1 MLCPVFQNTN
11 PGVER
16 LGVPPMQFNEALH
29 GVVVNCGPTYNGNT
43 GCPTSFPH
51 ATALGAT
58 FNRRCVHP
66 CVCFGDAATC
76 VYGLVYAHSSN
87 FTLLCFL
94 CCISLWLTIG
104 NRISTEARALHN
116 EGLAGLAF
124 WAPDMYST
132 AREWTTP
139 QQRSLVC

>member
-58 FNRRCVHP
+58 FNRRCVSL
-66 CVCFGDAATC
+66 VSVLVMLQR
-76 VYGLVYAHSSN
+76 VYGL
-87 FTLLCFL
+87 T
-94 CCISLWLTIG
+94 
-104 NRISTEARALHN
+104 
-116 EGLAGLAF
+116 
-124 WAPDMYST
+124 
-132 AREWTTP
+132 
-139 QQRSLVC
+139 